1 MNPARYLLQA
11 VLYTMFM
18 SVVWYLSTNPVYR
31 PLDEGEAVVIVA
43 FGHAGKIVAP
53 CRVRSAEELAALPP
67 NMRVA
72 QDCPRERSPINVEV
86 ILDDKVAL
94 KETFD
99 PPGFYKDLGVEI
111 FHRTMVPVGK
121 HRVIARM
128 NDDVNVEGF
137 THVVEQEIEL
147 TQGEILV
154 VEYKPEKNTFVLH

>member
-1 MNPARYLLQA
+1 MNPARFLLQA
-11 VLYTMFM
+11 VFYTMFM
-18 SVVWYLSTNPVYR
+18 GVVWYLSTNPPYR

-53 CRVRSAEELAALPP
+53 CRERSAEEMAAMPP

-72 QDCPRERSPINVEV
+72 QDCPRERSPIRVEV
-86 ILDDKVAL
+86 LLDDKVAL
-94 KETFD
+94 KETFIA
-99 PPGFYKDLGVEI
+99 PGFSKDLGVEI

-147 TQGEILV
+147 TQGKILV
-154 VEYKPEKNTFVLH
+154 VEYKADKDTFVLH